1 MKFMQKL
8 QFEAAWDKTIS
19 AQDRLLI
26 EQAFYKTKEQDGR
39 ISCHVIR
46 TAINHKKQ
54 LLITTLIHNR
64 TDQQLNFRNREV
76 SIITEA
82 GKFTQNFTI
91 EALEIP
97 PYCSMP
103 WTFIFD
109 ESINFQFIEI
119 KQMDIEI

>member
-1 MKFMQKL
+1 MQKL

>member
-1 MKFMQKL
+1 MQKL

-19 AQDRLLI
+19 EKDRSIIEKVFDDTKDQD
-26 EQAFYKTKEQDGR
+26 QR
-39 ISCHVIR
+39 ISCSVIR

-76 SIITEA
+76 GIITKE
-82 GKFTQNFTI
+82 GGITQIFTI
-91 EALEIP
+91 DVLEIP

-109 ESINFQFIEI
+109 ESINFQFTEI
-119 KQMDIEI
+119 KQLEIEI

>member
-1 MKFMQKL
+1 MQKL
-8 QFEAAWDKTIS
+8 QYEPAWDKAIS

-26 EQAFYKTKEQDGR
+26 EQAFHKTKEQDKC
-39 ISCHVIR
+39 ISCYIIR
-46 TAINHKKQ
+46 TATNHKEQK
-54 LLITTLIHNR
+54 LIITLIHNR
-64 TDQQLNFRNREV
+64 TDQPLNFHNREV

-82 GKFTQNFTI
+82 GKITQNFTI
-91 EALEIP
+91 DALKIP

>member
-1 MKFMQKL
+1 MQKL

-39 ISCHVIR
+39 ISCYVIR

-64 TDQQLNFRNREV
+64 TNQQLNFRNREV
-76 SIITEA
+76 SIITA
-82 GKFTQNFTI
+82 SGKFTQNFTI
-91 EALEIP
+91 NALEIP

-109 ESINFQFIEI
+109 ESINFQFTEI

>member
-1 MKFMQKL
+1 MQKL

-19 AQDRLLI
+19 DKDRSII
-26 EQAFYKTKEQDGR
+26 EKVFDDTKEQDQR
-39 ISCHVIR
+39 ISCSVIR

-64 TDQQLNFRNREV
+64 TDQQLNFRKRKV
-76 SIITEA
+76 SIITA
-82 GKFTQNFTI
+82 SGKFTQNFTI
-91 EALEIP
+91 DALEIP

-109 ESINFQFIEI
+109 ESINFQFTEI
-119 KQMDIEI
+119 KQLDIEI

>member
-1 MKFMQKL
+1 MQKL

-19 AQDRLLI
+19 DQDRLLI
-26 EQAFYKTKEQDGR
+26 EQAFQKTKEQDEH
-39 ISCHVIR
+39 ISCYVIR
-46 TAINHKKQ
+46 TAMNHRKQ
-54 LLITTLIHNR
+54 LLITMLIHNR
-64 TDQQLNFRNREV
+64 TDQQLNFHNREV

-82 GKFTQNFTI
+82 GKIAQNFTMD
-91 EALEIP
+91 ALEIP

-109 ESINFQFIEI
+109 ESINFQFTEI

>member
-1 MKFMQKL
+1 MQKL
-8 QFEAAWDKTIS
+8 QFERAWDNTIS
-19 AQDRLLI
+19 AKDRLLI
-26 EQAFYKTKEQDGR
+26 EQAFHQTKEQDER
-39 ISCHVIR
+39 LSCYIIR

-64 TDQQLNFRNREV
+64 TNQQLNFRNREV
-76 SIITEA
+76 TIITE
-82 GKFTQNFTI
+82 GEKFTQNFTI
-91 EALEIP
+91 DALEIP

-109 ESINFQFIEI
+109 ESINFQFTEI

>member
-39 ISCHVIR
+39 ISCYVIR
-46 TAINHKKQ
+46 TAINYKKQ

-91 EALEIP
+91 GALEIP

-109 ESINFQFIEI
+109 ESINFQITEI

>member
-8 QFEAAWDKTIS
+8 QFERAWDKTIS

-26 EQAFYKTKEQDGR
+26 EQAFHQTKEQDEC
-39 ISCHVIR
+39 ISCYIIR

-64 TDQQLNFRNREV
+64 TNQQLNFRNREV
-76 SIITEA
+76 SIITE
-82 GKFTQNFTI
+82 GEKFTQNFTI
-91 EALEIP
+91 NALEIP

-109 ESINFQFIEI
+109 ESINFQFTEI